1 MTYPRFTKLIV
12 KYILSKNY
20 QISKRPIS
28 FQHVIK
34 LDATLR
40 NLKFARKGTK
50 DPIFG
55 MLTPAIMLNDEIKAS
70 AEYLEYLA
78 KSKGSAPVKAIGRG
92 KVFLTKQGVAIAVK
106 RVSIPK
112 RRRSKTMI
120 EEVAQS
126 EEVVDDDGDS
136 KETKEYEEP
145 LIRIQ
150 TT

>member
-1 MTYPRFTKLIV
+1 MPYPRFTKLIV
-12 KYILSKNY
+12 KYILSKND

-40 NLKFARKGTK
+40 NLKFASKGTK

-70 AEYLEYLA
+70 AKYSEYLA
-78 KSKGSAPVKAIGRG
+78 KSKGSAPVKATRRG
-92 KVFLTKQGVAIAVK
+92 KGLLTKQGVAIAVK

-112 RRRSKTMI
+112 RRLKKM
-120 EEVAQS
+120 
-126 EEVVDDDGDS
+126 
-136 KETKEYEEP
+136 KNH
-145 LIRIQ
+145 
-150 TT
+150 